1 MTTELRQRM
10 IEDMQLRGLAPRT
23 QQVYAR
29 AVRQLAEHYGR
40 SPDSLSEEDLR
51 QYFLH
56 IKNVRK
62 YARNTCTIALCGI
75 KFFYEHTVKRPWP
88 TLTFV
93 RPAKE
98 KKLPVILT
106 VEEVHRIL
114 NHVRLPRYRAAL
126 TTIYSCGL
134 RLGEAVQ
141 LQIPDI
147 DGARRLIHIRC
158 GKGGKDRYV
167 PLPHRTLEI
176 LRAFWKT
183 HRNALWIFPAP
194 GRGGIGMP
202 SANTPMPR
210 SSVQIAFGHALRD
223 SGLHK
228 RASVRSLRHAYATHL
243 LESGVNLRLIQDY
256 LGHASPGTTAIYTHL
271 TDKATTMAIDEI
283 NRLMA
288 TL

>member
-1 MTTELRQRM
+1 MFTQLQQRM

-23 QQVYAR
+23 QVVYAR
-29 AVRQLAEHYGR
+29 AVRQLVEHYGR
-40 SPDSLSEEDLR
+40 GPDELTEEDLR

-75 KFFYEHTVKRPWP
+75 KFFYQHTIQRPWP

-93 RPAKE
+93 RPPRE
-98 KKLPVILT
+98 KKLPVVLT
-106 VEEVHRIL
+106 VAEVHDIL
-114 NHVRLPRYRAAL
+114 AHVRLPRYRASL
-126 TTIYSCGL
+126 STIYSCGL
-134 RLGEAVQ
+134 RLGEALQ

-147 DGARRLIHIRC
+147 DSARHLIHIRC

-167 PLPHRTLEI
+167 PLPHRTLQI

-183 HRNALWIFPAP
+183 HRNPVWIFPAP

-202 SANTPMPR
+202 TATTPMPR
-210 SSVQIAFGHALRD
+210 ASVQIAFGHALRD
-223 SGLHK
+223 SAVRK

-243 LESGVNLRLIQDY
+243 VEAGVNLRLIQAY

-271 TDKATTMAIDEI
+271 TDKATAMAVDEI
-283 NRLMA
+283 HRLMA